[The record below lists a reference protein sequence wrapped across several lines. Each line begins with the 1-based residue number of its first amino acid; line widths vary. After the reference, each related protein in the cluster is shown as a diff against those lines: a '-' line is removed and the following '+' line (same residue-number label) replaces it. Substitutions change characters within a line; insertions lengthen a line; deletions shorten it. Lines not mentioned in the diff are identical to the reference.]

1 MKVKRLTTASQD
13 VLNVINSL
21 LPVLSGDVAL
31 LTYDKLVEMINSDN
45 TAIFVAEEDGEIVG
59 MMTFVT
65 YRIPSGLKAW
75 IEDVVVDNSK
85 QGKGIGRALIEKAM
99 EYANQLNIIKIDLT
113 TAHFRVAANALYQKI
128 GFVKRETNVYRL
140 SLIKWENM

>member
-1 MKVKRLTTASQD
+1 MGIKVNQLTTASQD
-13 VLNVINSL
+13 VLNAINSL
-21 LPVLSGDVAL
+21 LPVLSEEIQL
-31 LTYDKLVEMINSDN
+31 LTYDKLVEIINSDN
-45 TAIFVAEEDGEIVG
+45 TTIFVAEENGEIVG

-85 QGKGIGRALIEKAM
+85 QGKGIGIALIEKAI

-113 TAHFRVAANALYQKI
+113 TAPFRVAANALYQKI
-128 GFVKRETNVYRL
+128 GFIKRETNVYRYL
-140 SLIKWENM
+140 SGEN

>member
-1 MKVKRLTTASQD
+1 MEITINQLTTASQD
-13 VLNVINSL
+13 VLKRINSL
-21 LPVLSGDVAL
+21 LPVLSEEIQL
-31 LTYDKLVEMINSDN
+31 LTYDKLFEIINSDN
-45 TAIFVAEEDGEIVG
+45 TTIFVAEENGEIAG

-85 QGKGIGRALIEKAM
+85 QGKGIGIALIEKAI

-113 TAHFRVAANALYQKI
+113 TAPFRVAANALYQKI
-128 GFVKRETNVYRL
+128 GFVKRETNVYRYL
-140 SLIKWENM
+140 SGES

>member
-1 MKVKRLTTASQD
+1 MGIKVNQLTTASQD
-13 VLNVINSL
+13 VLNAINSL
-21 LPVLSGDVAL
+21 LPVLSEEIQL
-31 LTYDKLVEMINSDN
+31 LTYDKLFEIINSDN
-45 TAIFVAEEDGEIVG
+45 TTIFVAEENGEIVG

-85 QGKGIGRALIEKAM
+85 QGKGIGIALIEKAI

-113 TAHFRVAANALYQKI
+113 TAPFRVAANALYQKI
-128 GFVKRETNVYRL
+128 GFIKRETNVYRYL
-140 SLIKWENM
+140 SGEN

>member
-1 MKVKRLTTASQD
+1 MGIKIKQLTTASQD
-13 VLNVINSL
+13 VLNRINSL
-21 LPVLSGDVAL
+21 LPVLSEDMPL
-31 LTYDKLVEMINSDN
+31 LTYDKLVEIINSDN
-45 TAIFVAEEDGEIVG
+45 ITIFVAEENGEIVG

-85 QGKGIGRALIEKAM
+85 QGQGIGRALIEKAI

-113 TAHFRVAANALYQKI
+113 TAPFRVAANALYQKI
-128 GFVKRETNVYRL
+128 GFTKRETNVYRYL
-140 SLIKWENM
+140 SVKN

>member
-1 MKVKRLTTASQD
+1 MGIKVNQLTTASHD
-13 VLNVINSL
+13 VLNAINSL
-21 LPVLSGDVAL
+21 LPVLSEEIQL
-31 LTYDKLVEMINSDN
+31 LTYDKLFEIINSDN
-45 TAIFVAEEDGEIVG
+45 TTIFVAEENGEIVG

-85 QGKGIGRALIEKAM
+85 QGKGIGIALIEKAI

-113 TAHFRVAANALYQKI
+113 TAPFRVAANALYQKI
-128 GFVKRETNVYRL
+128 GFIKRETNVYRYL
-140 SLIKWENM
+140 SGEN

>member
-1 MKVKRLTTASQD
+1 MGIKIKQLTTASQD

-21 LPVLSGDVAL
+21 LPVLSEDMPL
-31 LTYDKLVEMINSDN
+31 LTYDKLVEIINSDN
-45 TAIFVAEEDGEIVG
+45 IMIFVAEENGEIVG

-85 QGKGIGRALIEKAM
+85 QGKGIGRALIEKAI
-99 EYANQLNIIKIDLT
+99 EYANQLNILKVDLT
-113 TAHFRVAANALYQKI
+113 TAPFRVAANALYQKI
-128 GFVKRETNVYRL
+128 GFTKRETNVYRIL
-140 SLIKWENM
+140 LIP